1 MRKYFLRV
9 AWNLRDNSENI
20 EVTPSLLAKSLLFYV
35 QAIGY
40 FHAKPEYYTER
51 KDYNSYLL
59 VYTREGEGSLRYRGN
74 TYRIVPG
81 QAFLLNCKEYHY
93 YETHP
98 QKLWGL
104 QWVHFQGYSCQSYYE
119 QMIKHGSPVVQLKE
133 SSIIPSSLDRML
145 ELYHTRSSHSDIL
158 SAKLIADMLT
168 EMLLQHETKEMGYLP
183 PFVMQA
189 MNELERNC
197 ARKIKLDDLARD
209 LNVSKFHLARE
220 FRKHIGY
227 SVSEYL
233 IFLRLSLAKEML
245 KYTDLSV
252 EEIALQSGFHQSSHL
267 IRFFRKRE
275 DTTPLAF
282 RKEWRTKS

>member
-1 MRKYFLRV
+1 LRKYFLRV

-59 VYTREGEGSLRYRGN
+59 VYTREGEGSLHYRGH
-74 TYRIVPG
+74 TYQILPG

-104 QWVHFQGYSCQSYYE
+104 QWIHFNGEACQSYYE
-119 QMIKHGSPVVQLKE
+119 HIIKQGNPVMTLRE
-133 SSIIPSSLDRML
+133 SSIIPASLDRLL
-145 ELYHTRSSHSDIL
+145 ELYRSRSAHSDIM
-158 SAKLIADMLT
+158 SAKLIADLLT
-168 EMLLQHETKEMGYLP
+168 ELLLQSETCEIKDIP
-183 PFVMQA
+183 QFVMQA
-189 MNELERNC
+189 LNELERNC

-220 FRKHIGY
+220 FRKHIGF

-233 IFLRLSLAKEML
+233 IFLRLSMAKEML

-252 EEIALQSGFHQSSHL
+252 EEIALQAGFHQSSHL
-267 IRFFRKRE
+267 IRFFRRQE

-282 RKEWRTKS
+282 RKEWRNKS